1 LVSLVPNLSQD
12 TTDDDREDYADL
24 DDQDTVSDYSG
35 GQDANENTRLIGR
48 GTKPSIRARV
58 MNGVT
63 TNPLFVAVL
72 AGVLIGLIKPIQRG
86 LIGDVEHST
95 GGWQTLGGGLIL
107 LAGAYAAVEMVAIG
121 ATIRAGE
128 AKCVWSLT
136 LYGDLG

>member
-1 LVSLVPNLSQD
+1 LLISLVPNLLQNI
-12 TTDDDREDYADL
+12 TEGDREDYADL
-24 DDQDTVSDYSG
+24 DDQETVSDYSG
-35 GQDANENTRLIGR
+35 GQDADENTRLIGR

-58 MNGVT
+58 VDGVT

-72 AGVLIGLIKPIQRG
+72 AGVLIGLIKAIQRG

-107 LAGAYAAVEMVAIG
+107 LAGAYAAVEMIAIG

-128 AKCVWSLT
+128 AK
-136 LYGDLG
+136 

>member
-24 DDQDTVSDYSG
+24 DDQETVSDYSG
-35 GQDANENTRLIGR
+35 GQDADENTRLIGR
-48 GTKPSIRARV
+48 GTKPSIKARV

-86 LIGDVEHST
+86 LVGDVEHST
-95 GGWQTLGGGLIL
+95 GGWDLCGGRDDCDRC
-107 LAGAYAAVEMVAIG
+107 YHSS
-121 ATIRAGE
+121 
-128 AKCVWSLT
+128 W
-136 LYGDLG
+136 